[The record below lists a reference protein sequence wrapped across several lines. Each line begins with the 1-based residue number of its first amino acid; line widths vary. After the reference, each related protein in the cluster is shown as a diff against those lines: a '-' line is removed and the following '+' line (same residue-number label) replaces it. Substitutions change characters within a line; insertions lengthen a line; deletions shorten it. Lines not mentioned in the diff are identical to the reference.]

1 MRFNFT
7 FELENEELAMDYRR
21 KIISYLKQALE
32 KSDENFYKEMYGN
45 GMIASKEFT
54 MAVYF
59 VPETQMRKESILVK
73 SKRMIVNFSTADSYI
88 GIKIY
93 NAMCGQKY
101 KWHKLSCGNQLRLI
115 NINQEKERIVT
126 QKKALFNTL
135 SPIVIRD
142 HNRETGKDWFYTFED
157 DNSANILKRNLE
169 NELEGKFSRDVSY
182 DVKQLKIEFLRMRKI
197 IVKNYELKIPCSL
210 GIFSLKGNSIY
221 CNTFTRG
228 ELGLKGLC
236 FGYLE
241 LL

>member
-93 NAMCGQKY
+93 NAMSISNT
-101 KWHKLSCGNQLRLI
+101 WFNFGNI
-115 NINQEKERIVT
+115 T
-126 QKKALFNTL
+126 
-135 SPIVIRD
+135 
-142 HNRETGKDWFYTFED
+142 
-157 DNSANILKRNLE
+157 
-169 NELEGKFSRDVSY
+169 
-182 DVKQLKIEFLRMRKI
+182 M
-197 IVKNYELKIPCSL
+197 
-210 GIFSLKGNSIY
+210 
-221 CNTFTRG
+221 
-228 ELGLKGLC
+228 
-236 FGYLE
+236 
-241 LL
+241 